1 MTLMLGYLDNGKVL
15 WTNVLDVAKHSKMTV
30 ELDLTQND
38 TMVSEGQVEILD
50 QVQTRASTRS
60 KGNNTSIPI
69 RAEKRIQQLNNC
81 EGNTSKFSLF
91 NNVDNAKLAKAVA
104 ACKVSLGDSDANVD
118 KTISILKAK
127 EAAQGDLTAAAVK
140 MKEKKNQYY
149 H

>member
-1 MTLMLGYLDNGKVL
+1 MTLMLEYLDNGKVL

-91 NNVDNAKLAKAVA
+91 NNVDNAKLAKAAA

-127 EAAQGDLTAAAVK
+127 EAAQGALTAAAVK
-140 MKEKKNQYY
+140 MKEKNQYY

>member
-15 WTNVLDVAKHSKMTV
+15 WTNVLDAAKHSKMTV

-50 QVQTRASTRS
+50 QVETRASTRS

-91 NNVDNAKLAKAVA
+91 NNVDNAKLAKAAA
-104 ACKVSLGDSDANVD
+104 ACKVSLGNSDANVD

-127 EAAQGDLTAAAVK
+127 EAAQGALTAAAVK
-140 MKEKKNQYY
+140 MKEKNQYY

>member
-15 WTNVLDVAKHSKMTV
+15 WTKVLDAAKHSKMTM

-69 RAEKRIQQLNNC
+69 RAEKEDSTTKQLRR
-81 EGNTSKFSLF
+81 
-91 NNVDNAKLAKAVA
+91 
-104 ACKVSLGDSDANVD
+104 
-118 KTISILKAK
+118 
-127 EAAQGDLTAAAVK
+127 
-140 MKEKKNQYY
+140 
-149 H
+149 

>member
-1 MTLMLGYLDNGKVL
+1 
-15 WTNVLDVAKHSKMTV
+15 
-30 ELDLTQND
+30 
-38 TMVSEGQVEILD
+38 MVSEGQVEILD

-91 NNVDNAKLAKAVA
+91 NNVDNAKLAKAAA
-104 ACKVSLGDSDANVD
+104 ACKVSLGNSDANVD

-127 EAAQGDLTAAAVK
+127 EAAQGALTAAAVK
-140 MKEKKNQYY
+140 MKEKNQYY